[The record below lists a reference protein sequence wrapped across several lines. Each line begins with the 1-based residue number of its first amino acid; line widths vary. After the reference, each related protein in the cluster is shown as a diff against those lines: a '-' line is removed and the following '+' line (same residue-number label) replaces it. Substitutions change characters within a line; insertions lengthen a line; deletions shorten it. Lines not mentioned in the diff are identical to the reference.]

1 MKVVALVS
9 GGKDSCYNMLQ
20 CIAAGHEIIALA
32 NLCPEAKGEIDSF
45 MYQSVGSDGIDLY
58 AEAMNL
64 PLYRRTTK
72 GKALNQ
78 DKCYV
83 PTCEDEVE
91 DLYELLKQVKHDL
104 NIEAVAVGAVLSD
117 YQRVRVENVCS
128 RLGIVALAYLWRRDQ
143 EELLQEMIDCNIKA
157 IIVKVA
163 ALGLHPNKHLGLTLS
178 EIKSHLVRMKEKY
191 GLNICGEGGEYE
203 TFTLDCPLF
212 TKSIHIDDEE
222 IVIHSDDAFAPV
234 GYLNF
239 KKLSLYDKDYSHAL
253 TDLCEN
259 AEVVTTLNSES
270 NGSGH
275 CGRNWQEF
283 VHVKKPDDYVVH
295 LDDSRDPCDL
305 LEDENALM
313 EQIDSLTD
321 LCDHSEVTSLK
332 SLEFG
337 TRDLTSVASNE
348 HKWCWIGSV
357 IGKGKS
363 IEDALTSALDSLCA
377 LLIRKN
383 LTAKN
388 VICITLYIRDM
399 KEYGLVNKVYHN
411 YFNHTN
417 PPIRACV
424 QTILPDNMPVILDA
438 VCKNQTENNPNFLHV
453 QSISHWAPANIGP
466 YSQAVRVNDIIYIA
480 GMIPLVPGSMKLLD
494 AGILQQCK
502 LALRH
507 VHRVI
512 KAMDPNT
519 HIRDVVMGFCFV
531 TNKLHID
538 VARREWEKRTNNGII
553 DYIVV
558 TGLPRDALVE
568 WYVWAHRANNTFQ
581 YEETGYCLSDHHH
594 VSLRRRWNYDN
605 SVSAIVCYVSNGLS
619 LSIGNVAQMTSS
631 SQDEDVNMKA
641 LSEATFLET
650 VHYVLSRLL
659 HENKE
664 LTYVANFKIFY
675 KSSTVDPSVIES
687 ALEKLLLQ
695 YTIVPTIVPVKHL
708 QNPNTIVSI
717 CALRHY

>member
-20 CIAAGHEIIALA
+20 CIAAGHEIVALA
-32 NLCPEAKGEIDSF
+32 NLCPEAKEEIDSY
-45 MYQSVGSDGIDLY
+45 MYQSVGYEGIELY
-58 AEAMNL
+58 SEAMNL
-64 PLYRRTTK
+64 PLYRKHTK

-78 DKCYV
+78 EKFYV
-83 PTCEDEVE
+83 PTSGDEVE
-91 DLYELLKQVKHDL
+91 DLYELLKQVKDERD
-104 NIEAVAVGAVLSD
+104 IEAVAVGAVLSD

-163 ALGLHPNKHLGLTLS
+163 ALGLQPNKHLGLTIA

-191 GLNICGEGGEYE
+191 GLNVCGEGGEYE

-212 TKSIHIDDEE
+212 TKSIHIDDQE
-222 IVIHSDDAFAPV
+222 IIIHSDDAFAPV
-234 GYLNF
+234 GYLNL
-239 KKLSLYDKDYSHAL
+239 KNISLLDKEIKSTEANESEFTL
-253 TDLCEN
+253 T
-259 AEVVTTLNSES
+259 SES
-270 NGSGH
+270 
-275 CGRNWQEF
+275 
-283 VHVKKPDDYVVH
+283 VKIRKDLVRVKNPDDYVLD

-305 LEDENALM
+305 LEDETAL
-313 EQIDSLTD
+313 IDEIDALTESCENSD
-321 LCDHSEVTSLK
+321 VTSYENFEH
-332 SLEFG
+332 EF
-337 TRDLTSVASNE
+337 RDLMTASSNE
-348 HKWCWIGSV
+348 HNWCWIGSV
-357 IGKGKS
+357 IGRGEQ
-363 IEDALTSALDSLCA
+363 IADALTSALDKLSA
-377 LLIRKN
+377 LLDSEN
-383 LTAKN
+383 LTVKN
-388 VICITLYIRDM
+388 VICITLYIKNMAD
-399 KEYGLVNKVYHN
+399 YPIVNKVYYK
-411 YFNHTN
+411 YFNHNN

-424 QTILPDNMPVILDA
+424 QTILPVNMPVILDA
-438 VCKNQTENNPNFLHV
+438 VCKNQTEKNPNFLHV

-480 GMIPLVPGSMKLLD
+480 GMIPLIPGSMQLLD

-558 TGLPRDALVE
+558 TGLPRNALVE
-568 WYVWAHRANNTFQ
+568 WFVWAHRANNTFQ
-581 YEETGYCLSDHHH
+581 YEETGYCLNDHHH

-619 LSIGNVAQMTSS
+619 LSIGNVAQLTLN
-631 SQDEDVNMKA
+631 QEEDENMKI
-641 LSEATFLET
+641 LSESTLLEI
-650 VHYVLSRLL
+650 VQYVLSRLL
-659 HENKE
+659 HENKQ
-664 LTYVANFKIFY
+664 LSYVANFKIFY
-675 KSSTVDPSVIES
+675 RPSVVNPSVI
-687 ALEKLLLQ
+687 ANVFEKFLAD
-695 YTIVPTIVPVKHL
+695 YTIVPTIIPVKHL

>member
-20 CIAAGHEIIALA
+20 CIAAGHEIVALA
-32 NLCPEAKGEIDSF
+32 NLCPETKEEIDSY
-45 MYQSVGSDGIDLY
+45 MYQSVGYEGIDLY
-58 AEAMNL
+58 SEAMNL
-64 PLYRRTTK
+64 PLYRRSTK

-78 DKCYV
+78 DKFYV
-83 PTCEDEVE
+83 PTSEDEVE
-91 DLYELLKQVKHDL
+91 DLYELLKQVKDEL

-128 RLGIVALAYLWRRDQ
+128 RLGIIALAYLWRRDQ
-143 EELLQEMIDCNIKA
+143 EELLQEMIDSNIKA
-157 IIVKVA
+157 IVVKVA
-163 ALGLHPNKHLGLTLS
+163 ALGLHPHKHLGLTIA

-212 TKSIHIDDEE
+212 TKSIHIDDQEV
-222 IVIHSDDAFAPV
+222 VIHSDDAFAPV
-234 GYLNF
+234 GYLIF
-239 KKLSLYDKDYSHAL
+239 KKLSLLNKDDTL
-253 TDLCEN
+253 GTNGDPDGP
-259 AEVVTTLNSES
+259 VTVKNMLE
-270 NGSGH
+270 H
-275 CGRNWQEF
+275 
-283 VHVKKPDDYVVH
+283 VHVKNPDDYVLY

-305 LEDENALM
+305 LEDETTLID
-313 EQIDSLTD
+313 QIDAL
-321 LCDHSEVTSLK
+321 SELGDSSDGVTNIK
-332 SLEFG
+332 SSDYLS
-337 TRDLTSVASNE
+337 RDMTTLATNE
-348 HKWCWIGSV
+348 NNWCWIGSV
-357 IGKGKS
+357 IGNGDD
-363 IEDALTSALDSLCA
+363 IGDALTSVLDKLSA
-377 LLIRKN
+377 LLNQKN
-383 LTAKN
+383 FTLKN
-388 VICITLYIRDM
+388 VICLTLYIRDM
-399 KEYGLVNKVYHN
+399 SEYPIVNQVYHK

-417 PPIRACV
+417 PPVRACV
-424 QTILPDNMPVILDA
+424 QTILPDDVPVILDA
-438 VCKNQTENNPNFLHV
+438 VCKSYTENNPNFLHV

-466 YSQAVRVNDIIYIA
+466 YSQAARVNDIIYIA

-538 VARREWEKRTNNGII
+538 IARREWEKRTNNGIV

-558 TGLPRDALVE
+558 TGLPRNALVE

-581 YEETGYCLSDHHH
+581 YEETGYCLNDHHH

-619 LSIGNVAQMTSS
+619 LSIGNVAQVTSN
-631 SQDEDVNMKA
+631 QEDDFNIKS
-641 LSEATFLET
+641 LPESTLLEIIQ
-650 VHYVLSRLL
+650 YILSRLL
-659 HENKE
+659 NENKQ

-675 KSSTVDPSVIES
+675 KASSMNCSVIENVFNQ
-687 ALEKLLLQ
+687 LIQQ
-695 YTIVPTIVPVKHL
+695 YTIVPTIIPVKHL
-708 QNPNTIVSI
+708 QNPNTIMSI

>member
-32 NLCPEAKGEIDSF
+32 NLCPEAKEEIDSY
-45 MYQSVGSDGIDLY
+45 MYQSVGYEGIELY
-58 AEAMNL
+58 SEAMNL

-78 DKCYV
+78 DKFYV
-83 PTCEDEVE
+83 PTSDDEVE
-91 DLYELLKQVKHDL
+91 DLYELLKQVKDEL

-128 RLGIVALAYLWRRDQ
+128 RLGIMALAYLWRRDQ

-157 IIVKVA
+157 IVVKVA
-163 ALGLHPNKHLGLTLS
+163 ALGLHPNKHLGLTIA

-212 TKSIHIDDEE
+212 TKTIHIDDQE

-239 KKLSLYDKDYSHAL
+239 KKLSLLDKD
-253 TDLCEN
+253 N
-259 AEVVTTLNSES
+259 PISES
-270 NGSGH
+270 NGAEDSDSTTTITMLDNV
-275 CGRNWQEF
+275 R
-283 VHVKKPDDYVVH
+283 VKNPDDYVVY
-295 LDDSRDPCDL
+295 LDDSRDPFDL
-305 LEDENALM
+305 LEDENALVD
-313 EQIDSLTD
+313 QIDALTEMGD
-321 LCDHSEVTSLK
+321 NSEMISVK
-332 SLEFG
+332 SSDYQ
-337 TRDLTSVASNE
+337 TRDLTTIATNE
-348 HKWCWIGSV
+348 NNWCWVGSLIGNGDD
-357 IGKGKS
+357 IA
-363 IEDALTSALDSLCA
+363 EALKSALDKLSA
-377 LLIRKN
+377 LLSSKN
-383 LTAKN
+383 FTLKN
-388 VICITLYIRDM
+388 VICLTLYIRDM
-399 KEYGLVNKVYHN
+399 AEYPLVNEVYHK

-424 QTILPDNMPVILDA
+424 QTILPDNVPVILDA
-438 VCKNQTENNPNFLHV
+438 VCKNQTEHNPNFLH
-453 QSISHWAPANIGP
+453 
-466 YSQAVRVNDIIYIA
+466 VNDIIYIA
-480 GMIPLVPGSMKLLD
+480 GMIPLVPGSMKLLE

-507 VHRVI
+507 VHR
-512 KAMDPNT
+512 
-519 HIRDVVMGFCFV
+519 GFCFV

-538 VARREWEKRTNNGII
+538 IARREWEKRTNNGIV

-558 TGLPRDALVE
+558 TGLPRNALVE

-581 YEETGYCLSDHHH
+581 YEETGYCLNDHHH

-619 LSIGNVAQMTSS
+619 LSIGNVAQVTAN
-631 SQDEDVNMKA
+631 QEEDLNIKT
-641 LSEATFLET
+641 LPEATLLEI
-650 VHYVLSRLL
+650 VQYVMSRLL
-659 HENKE
+659 NENKQ

-675 KSSTVDPSVIES
+675 KASAMNSSVIENVFHQ
-687 ALEKLLLQ
+687 LIQQ
-695 YTIVPTIVPVKHL
+695 YTIVPTIIPVKHL